1 MNKYGIIL
9 GAGKGTRMLSI
20 NNEINK
26 VAYPILGKPII
37 NYVVDAVEPLELSKT
52 IVVVGHGAENLKKV
66 IGKNTDIVT
75 QEKIIGTGNAV
86 LMAKDLLKDKEGAT
100 MVLYGDTPLLTSN
113 TLAKMFK
120 KFQKDKNDLTILTSV
135 IENPIG
141 YNKIIREDKTE
152 RILKIKEIKE
162 AVQVDYMVT
171 EVDAGVYIF
180 DNKLLFKYLDRM
192 KPDLDHGEYSLITI
206 VEMFVNDGYK
216 VESYIVEDRQ
226 EMFSINNRFQLAY
239 AGKVIRKRVNQRL
252 MFEGVSI
259 EDPDTTYIS
268 PDVNIGKDTIICAN
282 STILGK
288 CEIGHSNIIGPNTY
302 LQNVKIGN
310 HNEIIFSYVVDA
322 TIKDNSQIGPFARI
336 RGQSIVEGNSRIG
349 NFVEMK
355 NAHVEKG
362 VKIAHLTYIG
372 DTHIGENTNV
382 GCGTIIAN
390 YDGYNKFHTEIGKDC
405 FIGSGTIIIAPLTVG
420 DNALTAAGS
429 TITKDVLNNELAIER
444 GPQVNIKEGASRF
457 FAKAKAKKEANKK

>member
-37 NYVVDAVEPLELSKT
+37 NYVADAVEPLELSKT

-162 AVQVDYMVT
+162 AVQVDYIVT

>member
-120 KFQKDKNDLTILTSV
+120 KFKKDKNDLTILTSV

-162 AVQVDYMVT
+162 AVQVDYIVT